1 MVDMLYICR
10 QYFVRTMGK
19 RSVELTETEWTVIK
33 AIWKTE
39 PCTAT
44 AIQELLHQQT
54 QWSYST
60 VRTIMDRMVVKGLLK
75 AEKAGKVTLFQS
87 TVTQQQAQRA
97 ELLYALKHAFNGAL
111 TPMVQCLL
119 NAEKLSAKDIAE
131 LEALLETK
139 KKSSKR

>member
-1 MVDMLYICR
+1 MLYRCR
-10 QYFVRTMGK
+10 QYSAINMAK
-19 RSVELTETEWTVIK
+19 RPVELTEAEWSVIK
-33 AIWKTE
+33 AIWATE

-44 AIQELLHQQT
+44 VIHETLHQQT

-87 TVTQQQAQRA
+87 TVTQEQAQRG

-119 NAEKLSAKDIAE
+119 NSENLSAQDLAE
-131 LEALLETK
+131 LEAMIEAK
-139 KKSSKR
+139 KKSTKK